1 MIPTGTGRRSARGQR
16 SRQLTC
22 KAANTMVLV
31 CSNMS
36 RMGEQG
42 SFLANSGGVFSVAS
56 DVQRIGEKVGA
67 AGLEPQATSSS
78 PLTDVNLFLH

>member
-1 MIPTGTGRRSARGQR
+1 
-16 SRQLTC
+16 
-22 KAANTMVLV
+22 MVLV

-78 PLTDVNLFLH
+78 PLTDVNHENQDHTRNVISLEVALFNN